1 MEKPRIRESHGPEWK
16 IQQKLIRFLRARKW
30 LVEIT
35 QGNLYQK
42 GFPDLY
48 LSHVKFGQRWI
59 DVKNPVAYT
68 FTKAQRIKWPNWE
81 KHGVGIWI
89 LVAPTEEEYDKIF
102 QPPNWRKYWK
112 PKWDLEPTVDELLEE
127 LGYTPPEDL
136 V

>member
-30 LVEIT
+30 LVEVT

-48 LSHVKFGQRWI
+48 LSHARFGQRWI

-81 KHGVGIWI
+81 QHGVGIWI

-136 V
+136 M

>member
-1 MEKPRIRESHGPEWK
+1 MEKPRIRPSHGPEWR
-16 IQQKLIRFLRARKW
+16 IQQELIKFLRARKW
-30 LVEIT
+30 LVEVT

-112 PKWDLEPTVDELLEE
+112 PKWDLEPTVDDLLEE